1 MKLSIVSTLY
11 RSAPYINEFC
21 RRAGSAAQ
29 SITQDYEIILV
40 NDGSPDDSLL
50 LARALAQSDKHITV
64 IDLSRNFGH
73 HKAIMTGL
81 SHSKGEFVFLIDSD
95 LEEPPELLQGF
106 WDSLASDTETDV
118 VYGVQRTRK
127 GGLYERVSGSLFYVL
142 FNALSAVKIEKNMSV
157 LRLMTRRYVDSLIQY
172 REQELVFAG
181 VAALAGYQQKS
192 YVFDKLD
199 KGISSYNI
207 IHKLDMVANSIA
219 SFSNRPLYY
228 IFYLGLV
235 LTVSSMVLVTYFLG
249 CYFILGNIVSGWT
262 SLIISLWAL
271 GGIILLTLGLMGI
284 YLAKMFNEVKDRP
297 YTIVRAI
304 YRGDA

>member
-11 RSAPYINEFC
+11 RSAPYINEFS

-50 LARALAQSDKHITV
+50 LARALARSDKHITV

-118 VYGVQRTRK
+118 VYGVQRARK